1 MEHLTISQD
10 LTSDILSALKRLKS
24 LEVFKADG
32 ARVSQA
38 ATQTITKNCTS
49 LTEIGLSKC
58 IGLKDIYITRLLT
71 GCGNL
76 KTLNLSCCPAVTDDV
91 IAAIATSCKKLQCLN
106 LESCNSITQ
115 RNLHLLGSSCVG
127 LQELDLTDCSGINDT
142 GINFCLPLFTYLFLS
157 CPC

>member
-1 MEHLTISQD
+1 M
-10 LTSDILSALKRLKS
+10 
-24 LEVFKADG
+24 FKADG
-32 ARVSQA
+32 TRVSQA
-38 ATQTITKNCTS
+38 TIETITKNCTS

-76 KTLNLSCCPAVTDDV
+76 KTLNLSCCPAVTDDA
-91 IAAIATSCKKLQCLN
+91 IEAIATSCKKLQCLN

-142 GINFCLPLFTYLFLS
+142 GINFCLPIFRCSKLLKLFISFVSLLLS
-157 CPC
+157 THLSSLNCIKEQVG